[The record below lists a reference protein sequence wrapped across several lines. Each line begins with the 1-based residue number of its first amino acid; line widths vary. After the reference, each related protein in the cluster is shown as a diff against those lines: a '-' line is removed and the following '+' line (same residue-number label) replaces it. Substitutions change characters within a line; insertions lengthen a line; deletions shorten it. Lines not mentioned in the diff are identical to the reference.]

1 MSRSSTSILFGLG
14 VPILLL
20 VILIEIIWFSC
31 ITLFGGGN
39 DGSGKAAIRS
49 ETSLPPPFQ
58 PNETAHLTAEKGK
71 ANE

>member
-1 MSRSSTSILFGLG
+1 MSRSYPSILFGLG
-14 VPILLL
+14 VPLLLL

-49 ETSLPPPFQ
+49 GTSLPSPFQ
-58 PNETAHLTAEKGK
+58 PNTKLG
-71 ANE
+71 N

>member
-1 MSRSSTSILFGLG
+1 MSRYYPSILFGLG
-14 VPILLL
+14 VPLLLL

-49 ETSLPPPFQ
+49 GASLPSPFQ
-58 PNETAHLTAEKGK
+58 PNDQGQLRREEK
-71 ANE
+71 A